1 MCAPFKK
8 VKFTRSPPLW
18 MKDIDIRKLGQKQHH
33 LRYKDHQNQ
42 TTYDQGN
49 FRRIRNKLKTKDKRN
64 KDELLQNGFFDKNGK
79 DI

>member
-42 TTYDQGN
+42 TTYD
-49 FRRIRNKLKTKDKRN
+49 
-64 KDELLQNGFFDKNGK
+64 
-79 DI
+79 